1 MTTVTTRET
10 ESDAIVAEP
19 LAAATALSAAPFA
32 VPSAAPSAAAV
43 DVSAVPETPGE
54 LLKQWDTARRPL
66 LHTVI
71 AATLVRIWDGLTG
84 PGMTERERVN
94 RAVAEHN
101 GFARILGR
109 NV

>member
-10 ESDAIVAEP
+10 ESTAIVAEP
-19 LAAATALSAAPFA
+19 LAAPAAATAPPAAPFA
-32 VPSAAPSAAAV
+32 VPSAAAV

-71 AATLVRIWDGLTG
+71 AATFVRIWDGLTG

>member
-1 MTTVTTRET
+1 MTTTTTRES
-10 ESDAIVAEP
+10 ESTAIVAEP
-19 LAAATALSAAPFA
+19 LATPAAATAPAAAPFA
-32 VPSAAPSAAAV
+32 VPSAAAV

-71 AATLVRIWDGLTG
+71 AATFVRIWDGLTG

>member
-1 MTTVTTRET
+1 MTTATTRES
-10 ESDAIVAEP
+10 ESTAIVAEP
-19 LAAATALSAAPFA
+19 LAAPAAATAPAAAPFA
-32 VPSAAPSAAAV
+32 VPSAAAV

-54 LLKQWDTARRPL
+54 LLKQWDAARRPL

-71 AATLVRIWDGLTG
+71 AATLVRFWDGLTG

>member
-1 MTTVTTRET
+1 MTTATTRES
-10 ESDAIVAEP
+10 ESTAIVAEP
-19 LAAATALSAAPFA
+19 LAAATAPSAAPFA
-32 VPSAAPSAAAV
+32 VPSAAAV

-71 AATLVRIWDGLTG
+71 AATFVRIWDGLTG

>member
-10 ESDAIVAEP
+10 ESTAIVAEP
-19 LAAATALSAAPFA
+19 LAAATAPA
-32 VPSAAPSAAAV
+32 AAAV
-43 DVSAVPETPGE
+43 DISAVPETPGE

-71 AATLVRIWDGLTG
+71 ATTFVRIWDGLTG

>member
-1 MTTVTTRET
+1 MTTATTRES
-10 ESDAIVAEP
+10 ESTAIVAEP
-19 LAAATALSAAPFA
+19 LAAPAAATAPAAAPFA
-32 VPSAAPSAAAV
+32 IPSAAAV
-43 DVSAVPETPGE
+43 DVSTVPETPGE

-71 AATLVRIWDGLTG
+71 AATLVRFWDGLTG

>member
-1 MTTVTTRET
+1 MTTATTRES
-10 ESDAIVAEP
+10 ESTAIVAEP
-19 LAAATALSAAPFA
+19 LAAPAAATTPAAAPFA
-32 VPSAAPSAAAV
+32 VSSAAAV

-71 AATLVRIWDGLTG
+71 AATIVRIWDGLTG

>member
-1 MTTVTTRET
+1 MTTATTRES
-10 ESDAIVAEP
+10 ESTAIVAEP
-19 LAAATALSAAPFA
+19 LAAPAAATAPAAAPFA
-32 VPSAAPSAAAV
+32 ATSAAAV

-71 AATLVRIWDGLTG
+71 AATFVRIWDGLTG

>member
-1 MTTVTTRET
+1 MTTTTTRES
-10 ESDAIVAEP
+10 ESTAIVAEP
-19 LAAATALSAAPFA
+19 LAAPTAATAPA
-32 VPSAAPSAAAV
+32 AAPSAAAV

-54 LLKQWDTARRPL
+54 LLRQWDTARRPL
-66 LHTVI
+66 LHTII

>member
-1 MTTVTTRET
+1 MTTTTTRES
-10 ESDAIVAEP
+10 ESTAIVAEP
-19 LAAATALSAAPFA
+19 LAAAAATAPAAAPFA
-32 VPSAAPSAAAV
+32 VPSAAAV

>member
-10 ESDAIVAEP
+10 ESTAVVAETLAAP
-19 LAAATALSAAPFA
+19 AAATAPSAAPFA
-32 VPSAAPSAAAV
+32 VPSAAAV

-71 AATLVRIWDGLTG
+71 AATLIRIWDGLTG